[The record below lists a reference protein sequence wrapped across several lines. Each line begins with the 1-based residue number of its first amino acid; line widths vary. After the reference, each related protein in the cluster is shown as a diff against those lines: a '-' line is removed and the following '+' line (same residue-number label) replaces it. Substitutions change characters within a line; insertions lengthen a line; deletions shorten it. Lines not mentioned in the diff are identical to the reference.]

1 MSFIEIIILVFAGVM
16 VGFINVLAGG
26 GSIISLSVLMFMGLP
41 VNLANGTNR
50 IAILLQNVVAV
61 SNFQRKKVLDLKK
74 GKWLLIPAVIGSLF
88 GAQLANNLNEIILE
102 RSIAVV
108 LIVILFT
115 MIYKPSK
122 WLKEQEDLLVK
133 KINVWQILIFLFV
146 GFYGGFIQAGVGF
159 FLLTALVF
167 STGYELV
174 KANALKVFIILCYT
188 PFSLLVFVIHGD
200 VDWLYG
206 VILAIGTMAGAFLA
220 SKFAIEKGA
229 KFVRWIVIIV
239 ILVTILKLFGII
251 NINLFD

>member
-1 MSFIEIIILVFAGVM
+1 MYPAVIGIGLLA
-16 VGFINVLAGG
+16 GFINTLAGS
-26 GSIISLSVLMFMGLP
+26 GSLITLPFLMFMGLP

-61 SNFQRKKVLDLKK
+61 SNFQRSKILDLKK

-115 MIYKPSK
+115 MIFKPSK
-122 WLKEQEDLLVK
+122 WLKEQEFLLAK
-133 KINVWQILIFLFV
+133 KINVWQILIFFFI

-167 STGYELV
+167 SAGYDLV

-188 PFSLLVFVIHGD
+188 PFSLLVFVNHGD
-200 VDWLYG
+200 VNWLYG
-206 VILAIGTMAGAFLA
+206 LVLAIGTMTGAFIA
-220 SKFAIEKGA
+220 SKLAIEKGA
-229 KFVRWIVIIV
+229 KFVRWIVIII
-239 ILVTILKLFGII
+239 ILVTILKLLGII